1 MWAKYL
7 ISKPYGSN
15 PNWSILLVEII
26 GFTQSCEDILTLE
39 LLGNLKSNSHQLKS
53 LSHLLLVMKGRTIM
67 TPIKKRKKIFPKLL
81 KVHFSIVEIIHRI
94 LMEGKTDALGVSFLI
109 SLYSYSRIKHLLPW
123 EIWEFLLAHY
133 SEITSPQASKYSL

>member
-39 LLGNLKSNSHQLKS
+39 LLGNLKSNSH
-53 LSHLLLVMKGRTIM
+53 
-67 TPIKKRKKIFPKLL
+67 
-81 KVHFSIVEIIHRI
+81 
-94 LMEGKTDALGVSFLI
+94 
-109 SLYSYSRIKHLLPW
+109 
-123 EIWEFLLAHY
+123 
-133 SEITSPQASKYSL
+133 